1 MAKKVAKRIGDEA
14 VKAKTGKVWKE
25 WFKILDAAG
34 AKKMTHTEIARHL
47 YGKCKV
53 PGWWS
58 QMVANQYEQERGLRA
73 ARQDTN
79 GNFAA
84 GVSRIVNAPLAK
96 LYKSWADEK
105 ARRAWLKNVRLEITT
120 ATKNKS
126 IRAEW
131 DDATRLSVM
140 FYAKGAAKSQIVI
153 DHMKLPSAA
162 ESKRMKDF
170 WMQAVERAQELLE
183 R

>member
-84 GVSRIVNAPLAK
+84 RSKPHSKRPASQAIQILGRRKSPTRLAK
-96 LYKSWADEK
+96 KRSAGDHHRHKEQIHTRGMGRCDAPKRNVLREGRGEEPDRDRSHEIAKRGGIEAHEGFLDAGGRTR
-105 ARRAWLKNVRLEITT
+105 ARA
-120 ATKNKS
+120 S
-126 IRAEW
+126 
-131 DDATRLSVM
+131 
-140 FYAKGAAKSQIVI
+140 
-153 DHMKLPSAA
+153 
-162 ESKRMKDF
+162 
-170 WMQAVERAQELLE
+170 
-183 R
+183 